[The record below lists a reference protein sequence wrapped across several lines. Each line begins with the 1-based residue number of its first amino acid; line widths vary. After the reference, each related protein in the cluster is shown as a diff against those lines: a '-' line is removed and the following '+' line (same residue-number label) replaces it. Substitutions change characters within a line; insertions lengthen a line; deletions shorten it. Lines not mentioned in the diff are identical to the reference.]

1 MASGCGRVSQLFVA
15 VAPRQPMR
23 EMQQVLAVANKGF
36 QSCIHGK
43 HGSPRQVLLVD
54 TETLAEFGLAPG
66 VVKENVTTEGLGI
79 GTLNPGEQLRIG
91 EALLE
96 VTGSCEPC
104 HRMDE
109 IRMGLQRELE
119 GRRGILCRVIK
130 GGTVC
135 RGDAIEL
142 LESGVWNKLNG
153 GKA

>member
-91 EALLE
+91 EAFCL
-96 VTGSCEPC
+96 
-104 HRMDE
+104 
-109 IRMGLQRELE
+109 
-119 GRRGILCRVIK
+119 
-130 GGTVC
+130 
-135 RGDAIEL
+135 
-142 LESGVWNKLNG
+142 W
-153 GKA
+153 